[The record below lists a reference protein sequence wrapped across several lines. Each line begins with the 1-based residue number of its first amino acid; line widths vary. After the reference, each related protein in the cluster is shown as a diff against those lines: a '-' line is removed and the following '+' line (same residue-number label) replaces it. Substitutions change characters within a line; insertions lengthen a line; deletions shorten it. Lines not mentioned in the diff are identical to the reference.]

1 MLNNFIILGLNKF
14 IELDTDLFVDIELQR
29 EITFN
34 PINRIKVEIH
44 WVWYIWRFNLTN
56 NHCSKDLRLETD
68 KKSLS
73 SPVH

>member
-44 WVWYIWRFNLTN
+44 
-56 NHCSKDLRLETD
+56 
-68 KKSLS
+68 
-73 SPVH
+73 

>member
-44 WVWYIWRFNLTN
+44 WI
-56 NHCSKDLRLETD
+56 
-68 KKSLS
+68 
-73 SPVH
+73 